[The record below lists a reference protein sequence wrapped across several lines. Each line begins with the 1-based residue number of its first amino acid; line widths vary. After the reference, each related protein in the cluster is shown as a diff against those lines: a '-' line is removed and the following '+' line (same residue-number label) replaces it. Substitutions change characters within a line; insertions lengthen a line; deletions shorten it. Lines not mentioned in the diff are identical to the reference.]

1 LRKSDWGNKTI
12 ASASQGFNKAR
23 IISGVAEGLAD
34 FVDGSAEGVLKIDGR
49 VFAPYPKLEFFAG
62 DDLTGVLKQD
72 RKNLEGLAL
81 NLNSL
86 TSLPQLSGL
95 QISLK
100 ETEKD
105 PRWAL
110 NGGGHGT

>member
-1 LRKSDWGNKTI
+1 MRKGNRCNKTI
-12 ASASQGFNKAR
+12 ASASQGFNESR

-34 FVDGSAEGVLKIDGR
+34 FVDGRAEGVLKIDGR
-49 VFAPYPKLEFFAG
+49 VFAPHTELEFFAG
-62 DDLTGVLKQD
+62 NDLTGVLKQD

-81 NLNSL
+81 NLDSL

-105 PRWAL
+105 PRRAL
-110 NGGGHGT
+110 NGEGHGT